1 MATIFCFLLAYLS
14 EALTAWLYF
23 SYLFPSKEKLLF
35 KASSYIIA
43 FSLLFIFHFPNII
56 ILNTISFIIAHYI
69 LARLN
74 YNVGKWTALFHA
86 GLLTV
91 LMNAGEIISILVQCI
106 FTNDLLA
113 YTYNFITL
121 LLMTILSKLLYLL
134 GCLICA
140 KLFFRLSYKY
150 IESNML
156 ILFCLL
162 PIVSSFLIV
171 IFDLFTFM
179 FDIPSFLQ
187 VALAVGSLVIL
198 LLNIAMIFVFNY
210 TQSLTQEKIDRELTL
225 QKEKADASYYHML
238 YSQYEQ
244 QRVIIHDIK
253 DHLYTLNALAGN
265 GDITSVQ
272 NYISKLVDLPVF
284 KKRVYYSDNKI
295 LNALLLQ
302 FIELSQKNKLHFYID
317 VRNGSIDF
325 MNEIDISTLF
335 GNILTNA
342 MESASCSE
350 DRRIELSIQRKHG
363 QNTILISCVNSCDQR
378 PSIDKNGHLVT
389 SKRDSKNHGLGQRSI
404 ARIVKEYHGQYV
416 MSYDVNEHEFHTII
430 TFPG

>member
-1 MATIFCFLLAYLS
+1 
-14 EALTAWLYF
+14 
-23 SYLFPSKEKLLF
+23 
-35 KASSYIIA
+35 
-43 FSLLFIFHFPNII
+43 
-56 ILNTISFIIAHYI
+56 
-69 LARLN
+69 
-74 YNVGKWTALFHA
+74 
-86 GLLTV
+86 
-91 LMNAGEIISILVQCI
+91 
-106 FTNDLLA
+106 
-113 YTYNFITL
+113 
-121 LLMTILSKLLYLL
+121 
-134 GCLICA
+134 
-140 KLFFRLSYKY
+140 
-150 IESNML
+150 ML

-265 GDITSVQ
+265 GDLASVQ
-272 NYISKLVDLPVF
+272 EYISKLADLPVF

-302 FIELSQKNKLHFYID
+302 FIELSQKNKLHFNID

-342 MESASCSE
+342 MESAISSE

-363 QNTILISCVNSCDQR
+363 QNTILISCVNSCDQK
-378 PSIDKNGHLVT
+378 PNIDKNGHLVT
-389 SKRDSKNHGLGQRSI
+389 SKGDSKNHGLGQRSI

-416 MSYDVNEHEFHTII
+416 MSYDANEHEFHTII